1 MSLTPKQEKFCQCV
15 VSGKSYVESYRI
27 AYDTNS
33 DKAAYIESSKLI
45 AREDIQERLKTL
57 LKPVERATVTTAI
70 MDREWKRNLIKERI
84 EYCTMQGNDNAVARY
99 LDILNK
105 MDSEYININ
114 INKDDTTGV
123 LDSLDAETLKALAI
137 GDTKDTRP
145 TTTTPL
151 Q

>member
-1 MSLTPKQEKFCQCV
+1 MSLTPKQEKFCQCII
-15 VSGKSYVESYRI
+15 SGMSAKDSYINAYNTTGSDQNSY
-27 AYDTNS
+27 N
-33 DKAAYIESSKLI
+33 EGSKLL
-45 AREDIQERLKTL
+45 AREDIQERLKVL
-57 LKPVERATVTTAI
+57 RKPIEEQARTTAI

-123 LDSLDAETLKALAI
+123 LDNLDTETLKALATQ
-137 GDTKDTRP
+137 DTDNK
-145 TTTTPL
+145 